1 MLNSSG
7 FDLWADGYDKS
18 VQLSEEDDAYPFA
31 GYRKVL
37 GTIYRSIRESRGTK
51 VLDMGLGT
59 AVLAQRLYQDG
70 YEIFGLDFSEKM
82 LEIAREKMP
91 GARLIQYDFSWGFPP
106 AFAGERFDFI
116 VCTYAIHHLDDRQ
129 KAELIWE
136 LLPHLTEEGLILI
149 GDVAFQTAEELAE
162 CRKASGGLWDEEEL
176 YMVEET
182 MSREI
187 PNLHFEKLSFCS
199 GVFTIT
205 KQAHG
210 GTK

>member
-70 YEIFGLDFSEKM
+70 Y
-82 LEIAREKMP
+82 
-91 GARLIQYDFSWGFPP
+91 
-106 AFAGERFDFI
+106 
-116 VCTYAIHHLDDRQ
+116 HL
-129 KAELIWE
+129 
-136 LLPHLTEEGLILI
+136 
-149 GDVAFQTAEELAE
+149 
-162 CRKASGGLWDEEEL
+162 
-176 YMVEET
+176 
-182 MSREI
+182 
-187 PNLHFEKLSFCS
+187 
-199 GVFTIT
+199 
-205 KQAHG
+205 
-210 GTK
+210 

>member
-91 GARLIQYDFSWGFPP
+91 GARLIRHDFSRGFPP
-106 AFAGERFDFI
+106 AFAGECFDFI

-162 CRKASGGLWDEEEL
+162 CRKASGGLWDEEEI

-187 PNLHFEKLSFCS
+187 PNLRFEKLSFCS
-199 GVFTIT
+199 GVFTIV
-205 KQAHG
+205 KQANG